1 MVSSEAEKLD
11 FNVWKL
17 VYFLPE
23 PHPKMPNMT
32 LSREKAKDLAA
43 YIIEQRR

>member
-1 MVSSEAEKLD
+1 MVSSEAEELD

-17 VYFLPE
+17 VYFLLE
-23 PHPKMPNMT
+23 PHPKMSNMT

-43 YIIEQRR
+43 YTTEQRR